1 MENLAAN
8 AILRQT
14 TSDKD
19 ASIATVHM
27 PFKNDVV
34 EQDFFPLILMPSL
47 SFFVQLMFIPF
58 LYRTVSSVVSEKS
71 NRSRE
76 SMRMMGMSD
85 VAYWVSWLIYWTA
98 INTTIATLSTLVL
111 IINVF
116 QSEHGLAVWL
126 FLWLF
131 GQSLFG
137 LLLIAQA
144 VFNSPK
150 NAASSTSGLYFC
162 TSLIQQ
168 VLIRDST

>member
-1 MENLAAN
+1 LRSLPDQKEKPGADPTVQAPDEQSYYLYNVEGFSFMENLAAN
-8 AILRQT
+8 AILRQS

-34 EQDFFPLILMPSL
+34 KQDFFPLVLMPSL

-85 VAYWVSWLIYWTA
+85 VAYWVSWLIYWTL
-98 INTTIATLSTLVL
+98 INTTIATLSTLIL

-116 QSEHGLAVWL
+116 
-126 FLWLF
+126 
-131 GQSLFG
+131 
-137 LLLIAQA
+137 
-144 VFNSPK
+144 
-150 NAASSTSGLYFC
+150 
-162 TSLIQQ
+162 
-168 VLIRDST
+168 